1 MFERN
6 KGVAQKKSGFRHGKK
21 YSYGF
26 ISAILIVL
34 VIVLLLNVLL
44 IYNMTVNQIETIGQN
59 QMKSITR
66 NLQSMLSEAEY
77 MTSVLADHVEERIG
91 QGASREEMTDYFRE
105 QSALQNQ
112 LSDGICM
119 NAFLVRD
126 DYIILPG
133 YDLPDGFD
141 VTERIWYSEML
152 KLNPGDIYI
161 SPPYS
166 DLVTGNMCFTVAKL
180 LSDGRSIV
188 ALDFTL
194 SGIQDSIEEMQSDGK
209 SEALIVND
217 EGMIIGYANAD
228 HLGKSISEAL
238 PEYEGVFRE
247 IISQEKEQISFD
259 RKIDGKKS
267 KVFFTRT
274 QNNWYLILSVQ
285 EWDLYKESYFQ
296 LIRNSLFNLL
306 LIGIVIVLYLRA
318 QNDRMRAEKAL
329 AVKEDFLS
337 NLSSELKSPL
347 NRILSSSNR
356 KALSMSTDLKG
367 NMDRIQESALLLSS
381 MLDNLFSYSGLTKK
395 EDEPKKK
402 TSKSDGTAPESHIG
416 KRTRLQVT
424 VVLLIAMLLVLF
436 FCDKMLT
443 DMGRIRMSEEVSG
456 YNSKLIEW
464 MEDRR
469 NILEMFCYSIASQ
482 PELLEDRSRAIDY
495 LNAVAEN
502 YPEISL
508 AYIGNPDTSWK
519 VIMNNGW
526 VPGDDYILQAYPW
539 YADTMSDN
547 DGFFISTPYY
557 DIQEQRYYLT
567 FSRRVYGKDGTF
579 LGVFAI
585 DFSLDKL
592 TEVMQNTYSEDGY
605 AFLISNNGIIINHP
619 NKEYELSG
627 NSSVNVQKLNYEKV
641 YSQNS
646 KIGILKDYDG
656 KYKACISE
664 HDDFSNFTIM
674 VVKDWWSIYGRI
686 VFYKIA
692 FLLLFGV
699 CIFAVRHLIRR
710 LLVWQRAVNVRLKD
724 AADEAVQATQA
735 KSQFLAQMSHEI
747 RTPINA
753 VLGMNEMILREN
765 QDEDIREYAEN
776 IQSAGKTLL
785 ALINSIL
792 DFSKIEDGKMEIIPV
807 QYDTLDLISDL
818 VNMIS
823 DKAEKK
829 DLLLDLKI
837 DEKLPYTLYGDDV
850 RIRQIITNLL
860 TNAVKYTKE
869 GKVTLVIQRQDV
881 ADEPEDMILHVE
893 VIDTGIGIRQEDMD
907 RLFESFQ
914 RLDEE
919 KNHNVEGTGLGIS
932 IVQSLLKMM
941 GSSLE
946 VESEYGKGSRFYFDL
961 KQRIVDQTPVGDNVT
976 QKDKMKKE
984 ERGYLYA
991 PDAELLI
998 VDDNQ
1003 MNLKVAVGLLKRSGI
1018 KVDTALSGM
1027 ECIRMVEHKQYDIIL
1042 MDHMMPE
1049 MDGVETMKALKKSGS
1064 LSVNTKII
1072 AMTANAIAGAKE
1084 QYLAEG
1090 FDDYLSKPIAVD
1102 ELEKTLAEYLPAEKV
1117 SFKNKEKKKDDL
1129 PEAAAQRLAEPE
1141 AAAHQPAEHEAEE
1154 QKKAEPEVIEFVESF
1169 PDPADEDS
1177 FTQEE
1182 LQAFATEVPE
1192 LNVKTGLLYCAESK
1206 MFYLEMLGEFVNGTK
1221 DEDLTGFLRKE
1232 DWDNYRI
1239 AVHALKSNAKTIGAM
1254 DLSEEARLQEMAAK
1268 ENRTEDVAANHQSLA
1283 EHYKDLQSRIRKVL
1297 G

>member
-1 MFERN
+1 MFERKN
-6 KGVAQKKSGFRHGKK
+6 GGAKKKSGSRHGKK

-26 ISAILIVL
+26 IGAIFIVL

-44 IYNMTVNQIETIGQN
+44 IYNMTVNQIEAIGQN

-126 DYIILPG
+126 DYIVLPG

-141 VTERIWYSEML
+141 VTERIWYSETL
-152 KLNPGDIYI
+152 KLVPGDIYI
-161 SPPYS
+161 SPPYV
-166 DLVTGNMCFTVAKL
+166 DLVTGNMCFTVSEL
-180 LSDGRSIV
+180 LSDRRSIV

-228 HLGKSISEAL
+228 DLGKSISEVL
-238 PEYEGVFRE
+238 PEYENVFRE
-247 IISQEKEQISFD
+247 VVSQGTEQVSFD
-259 RKIDGKKS
+259 SKIDGKKS
-267 KVFFTRT
+267 KVFFNRT

-285 EWDLYKESYFQ
+285 EWELYKESYFQ
-296 LIRNSLFNLL
+296 LIRNSILNLL
-306 LIGIVIVLYLRA
+306 LIVLVVVLYLRA
-318 QNDRMRAEKAL
+318 QNDRMRAERAL
-329 AVKEDFLS
+329 SVKEDFLS
-337 NLSSELKSPL
+337 NLSAELKSPL
-347 NRILSSSNR
+347 KRILSSSNR
-356 KALSMSTDLKG
+356 KSLSMSTDLKD
-367 NMDRIQESALLLSS
+367 NMDRIQESALLLSG

-395 EDEPKKK
+395 EEGSKKK
-402 TSKSDGTAPESHIG
+402 ESRSERTATESNLG

-424 VVLLIAMLLVLF
+424 VVLILAMFLVLF
-436 FCDKMLT
+436 FCDKMLIDLGKT
-443 DMGRIRMSEEVSG
+443 RMSEEVGG

-464 MEDRR
+464 MEDRKT
-469 NILEMFCYSIASQ
+469 ILEMFCYSIASQ
-482 PELLEDRSRAIDY
+482 PELLEDRSQAVDY
-495 LNAVAEN
+495 LNAVIEN

-508 AYIGNPDTSWK
+508 AYIGNPDAPWQ

-539 YADTMSDN
+539 YADTMSDS
-547 DGFFISTPYY
+547 DGFFISSPYY
-557 DIQEQRYYLT
+557 DTQEDRYYLT
-567 FSRRVYGKDGTF
+567 FSKRVYGKDGTF

-585 DFSLDKL
+585 DFNLDKL

-627 NSSVNVQKLNYEKV
+627 SGSVNVQKLNYAKV
-641 YSQNS
+641 YSRS
-646 KIGILKDYDG
+646 SEISILKDYDG

-686 VFYKIA
+686 VIYKLA
-692 FLLLFGV
+692 FLVLFGI

-710 LLVWQRAVNVRLKD
+710 LLVWQQAVNVRLKD

-735 KSQFLAQMSHEI
+735 KSKFLAQMSHEI

-753 VLGMNEMILREN
+753 VLGMNEMILRESEN
-765 QDEDIREYAEN
+765 EDIFEYAQN
-776 IQSAGKTLL
+776 IESAGKTLL

-807 QYDTLDLISDL
+807 QYDLADLINDL

-829 DLLLDLKI
+829 DLLLDLQI
-837 DEKLPYTLYGDDV
+837 DETLPRSLYGDDV
-850 RIRQIITNLL
+850 RIRQIIVNLL
-860 TNAVKYTKE
+860 TNAVKYTRE
-869 GKVTLVIQRQDV
+869 GTVTLVIQKQDV
-881 ADEPEDMILHVE
+881 EDGSEDVILHVE
-893 VIDTGIGIRQEDMD
+893 VVDTGIGIRQEDMG

-946 VESEYGKGSRFYFDL
+946 VESEYGKGSRFFFEL
-961 KQRIVDQTPVGDNVT
+961 KQKIVDQTPIGDNVI

-1027 ECIRMVEHKQYDIIL
+1027 ECIRMVEHKQYDIIF

-1049 MDGVETMKALKKSGS
+1049 MDGVETMKTLRNSGS
-1064 LSVNTKII
+1064 LPTNTKII
-1072 AMTANAIAGAKE
+1072 VMTANAIAGAKE

-1090 FDDYLSKPIAVD
+1090 FDDYLSKPIAAE

-1117 SFKNKEKKKDDL
+1117 SYKSKEKKKDAL
-1129 PEAAAQRLAEPE
+1129 PEAV
-1141 AAAHQPAEHEAEE
+1141 AHKPVEHEAAEH
-1154 QKKAEPEVIEFVESF
+1154 KAAEPEVLEFAEPSL
-1169 PDPADEDS
+1169 DLMDEDS

-1182 LQAFATEVPE
+1182 LQTFATEIPE
-1192 LNVKTGLLYCAESK
+1192 LDVKTGLMYCAESK
-1206 MFYLEMLGEFVNGTK
+1206 MFYLEMLEEFVNGTK
-1221 DEDLTGFLRKE
+1221 DEELAVFLQNG

-1239 AVHALKSNAKTIGAM
+1239 AVHAMKSNAKTIGAM
-1254 DLSEEARLQEMAAK
+1254 ELSEEARLQEMAAK
-1268 ENRTEDVAANHQSLA
+1268 ENRTEDVAANHQALA
-1283 EHYKDLQSRIRKVL
+1283 EHYKDLQNRLRKVL